1 MWNELFEILVQ
12 LIVLI
17 LYEWLIGKQHPGA
30 LKEY

>member
-17 LYEWLIGKQHPGA
+17 LYEWSIGKQHPIT